1 MKGFSISPAELE
13 HVDRIVNLIKYWAD
27 LGELLERSRVE
38 VLDAIRDFKIA
49 LDLEGNLVGC
59 SSLHVLGEDV
69 AEVRSLAVD
78 PNVQTKGIGAALVA
92 ACVADA
98 HAYKV
103 DRVFALTY
111 QQGFFEKQG
120 FELANVMDF
129 PEKVWNECVRCPF
142 FSNCREIA
150 VVRELHND

>member
-1 MKGFSISPAELE
+1 MKDFSISPAELE

-27 LGELLERSRVE
+27 LGELLERSRGE

-69 AEVRSLAVD
+69 AEIRSLAVD

-92 ACVADA
+92 ACVEDA
-98 HAYKV
+98 HTSKV

-111 QQGFFEKQG
+111 QQSFFEKQG

>member
-1 MKGFSISPAELE
+1 MKDFSISPAELE

-92 ACVADA
+92 ACVEDA
-98 HAYKV
+98 HTYKV

-111 QQGFFEKQG
+111 QPGFFEKQG

>member
-1 MKGFSISPAELE
+1 MKDFSISPAELE

-59 SSLHVLGEDV
+59 SSLHVLGKDV

-92 ACVADA
+92 ACVEDA
-98 HAYKV
+98 HTYKV

-111 QQGFFEKQG
+111 QQSFFEKQG